1 MNTYV
6 WEYLILEPC
15 VMDQKTID
23 HEIFQ
28 LFKISYI
35 LNQEMNIE
43 TLPSSLLIQPILPI
57 FALTNLPFRLT
68 IKQLNP
74 FMTEAV
80 IMQKPVP
87 LICGANQWTGFYMIT
102 ASVLKVF
109 KVNKLRLLRTR
120 SLSNWPMEKFYTT
133 ENVSSFIGGFYE
145 HSCLLSDKF

>member
-43 TLPSSLLIQPILPI
+43 TLPSSLLI
-57 FALTNLPFRLT
+57 
-68 IKQLNP
+68 
-74 FMTEAV
+74 
-80 IMQKPVP
+80 
-87 LICGANQWTGFYMIT
+87 
-102 ASVLKVF
+102 
-109 KVNKLRLLRTR
+109 
-120 SLSNWPMEKFYTT
+120 
-133 ENVSSFIGGFYE
+133 
-145 HSCLLSDKF
+145 